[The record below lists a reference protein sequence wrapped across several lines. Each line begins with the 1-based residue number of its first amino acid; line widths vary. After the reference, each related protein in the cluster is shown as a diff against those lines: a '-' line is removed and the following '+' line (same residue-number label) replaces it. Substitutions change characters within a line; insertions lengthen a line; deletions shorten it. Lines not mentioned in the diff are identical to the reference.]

1 MRAEMFMTNANSRG
15 KRRIA
20 IVGGGVAGLG
30 AAWGLNHHP
39 ERFDFVVF
47 ERNDRVGGNA
57 MTVDIPQN
65 DGSSIPVDISVTA
78 FIPSVYHHYVKLMDR
93 FGIAQLPTRFS
104 YSVHYGDGVYA
115 HDFDSQLKAE
125 LQVDIERFQALLRF
139 LKRFNVLN
147 ARPSML
153 LSATNPFNYVSMG
166 QMLDRWGISMAFRVK
181 ILKPLFVNF
190 VLATAVFDMPASMF
204 SRYLDFFDIERATPM
219 VTWDGGTR
227 RIYENLIQGF
237 RERIRLSTPVKRITR
252 DNGGVLIETSNG
264 DKEHFDEVILA
275 CNANQSLMM
284 LSDPTSGERRALGR
298 VRYESEL
305 HNHAIVHT
313 DSSILPDDATKIVDT
328 RSNYVLHYGARPDN
342 YEITYLMHNQQPW
355 AKRSDR
361 PCLVTYNPI
370 QKIDE
375 SKIVTRWWFQHVI
388 HDVFHTVVLLNL
400 FPLLQGQNHTW
411 HAGAHTT
418 VNSQEHCFLSG
429 LAVARQLGAEYPF
442 ADDREATSWFNFYGR
457 LSHGVRFR
465 TA

>member
-1 MRAEMFMTNANSRG
+1 MV
-15 KRRIA
+15 RRRVC

-30 AAWGLNHHP
+30 AAWGLSQHP
-39 ERFDFVVF
+39 ERFDFVVL
-47 ERNDRVGGNA
+47 EKNDRLGGNA

-65 DGSSIPVDISVTA
+65 DGSTIPVDISVTA
-78 FIPSVYHHYVKLMDR
+78 FIPSVYHHYVKLMER
-93 FGIAQLPTRFS
+93 FGIAQLATRFS
-104 YSVHYGDGVYA
+104 YSVHYDGGVYA
-115 HDFDSQLKAE
+115 HDFDSPLKAE
-125 LQVDIERFQALLRF
+125 LRRDIDRFQDLLRF

-147 ARPSML
+147 SRPSML
-153 LSATNPFNYVSMG
+153 LASTNPFNYVSMG

-181 ILKPLFVNF
+181 VLKPLFVNF

-204 SRYLDFFDIERATPM
+204 SRYLDFFDVERATPM

-227 RIYENLIQGF
+227 RIYENLSRGF
-237 RERIRLSTPVKRITR
+237 RDKLRLGTAATRIERDST
-252 DNGGVLIETSNG
+252 GVIVQTSHG
-264 DKEHFDEVILA
+264 DTEHFDEVVLA
-275 CNANQSLMM
+275 CNANQALM
-284 LSDPTSGERRALGR
+284 LLADPTNGERRALGR

-313 DSSILPDDATKIVDT
+313 DGSILPDDATKIVDT

-342 YEITYLMHNQQPW
+342 YEITYIMHNQQPW

-361 PCLVTYNPI
+361 PCLVTYNPV

-375 SKIVTRWWFQHVI
+375 SKVVTRWWFQHVV

-400 FPLLQGQNHTW
+400 FPLLQGKHHTW
-411 HAGAHTT
+411 HCGAHTT

-442 ADDREATSWFNFYGR
+442 ADDPDAKSWFNFYGR
-457 LSHGVRFR
+457 LTHGVRFR
-465 TA
+465 AA

>member
-1 MRAEMFMTNANSRG
+1 MHMAKVRRVAMRRG
-15 KRRIA
+15 RS
-20 IVGGGVAGLG
+20 AGLG
-30 AAWGLNHHP
+30 AAWGLHHHP
-39 ERFDFVVF
+39 DRFDFVLF
-47 ERNDRVGGNA
+47 EQNDRVGGNA
-57 MTVDIPQN
+57 MTVDIPQG

-93 FGIAQLPTRFS
+93 FGIAQMPTRFS
-104 YSVHYGDGVYA
+104 YSVHYDDGVYA
-115 HDFDSQLKAE
+115 HDFDSKLKAE
-125 LQVDIERFQALLRF
+125 LQPDIDRFQALLRF

-227 RIYENLIQGF
+227 RIYENLTKDFRNGFASRRPSSASRVTMRRFDRDVERGQGAL
-237 RERIRLSTPVKRITR
+237 RRGRARLQRQPGLDDARGPEPPAS
-252 DNGGVLIETSNG
+252 GVLWS
-264 DKEHFDEVILA
+264 
-275 CNANQSLMM
+275 
-284 LSDPTSGERRALGR
+284 

-313 DSSILPDDATKIVDT
+313 DGSVLPTDATDMLET
-328 RSNYVLHYGARPDN
+328 RSNYVVHYGPRPDN
-342 YEITYLMHNQQPW
+342 YEITYIMHNQQPW

-370 QKIDE
+370 QKIDDPRSSSAGGSSTSSTTSSTAWCCSTCSRSCRVE
-375 SKIVTRWWFQHVI
+375 ATPG
-388 HDVFHTVVLLNL
+388 T
-400 FPLLQGQNHTW
+400 
-411 HAGAHTT
+411 AGAHTT

-442 ADDREATSWFNFYGR
+442 TDDHEATASF
-457 LSHGVRFR
+457 
-465 TA
+465 

>member
-1 MRAEMFMTNANSRG
+1 M
-15 KRRIA
+15 KRRIG
-20 IVGGGVAGLG
+20 IVGGGVSGIAT
-30 AAWGLNHHP
+30 AWGLHHHP
-39 ERFDFVVF
+39 ELFDFVIL
-47 ERNDRVGGNA
+47 EQNDRLGGNA

-78 FIPSVYHHYVKLMDR
+78 FIPSVYHHYVKLMER
-93 FGIAQLPTRFS
+93 FDIAQVSTRFS
-104 YSVHYGDGVYA
+104 YSVHYDDGVYA
-115 HDFDSQLKAE
+115 HDFDSRLKAE
-125 LQVDIERFQALLRF
+125 LQPDIDKFQALLKF

-147 ARPSML
+147 SRPSML
-153 LSATNPFNYVSMG
+153 LASTNPFNYVSMG

-219 VTWDGGTR
+219 VTWEGGTR
-227 RIYENLIQGF
+227 RIYENLSKDF
-237 RERIRLSTPVKRITR
+237 RDKIRLSTAVKRVAR
-252 DNGGVLIETSNG
+252 DDVGVLVTLANG
-264 DKEHFDEVILA
+264 DTERFDEVVLT
-275 CNANQSLMM
+275 CNANQALMM
-284 LSDPTSGERRALGR
+284 LADPTSSERRALGR

-313 DSSILPDDATKIVDT
+313 DGSILPDDATKIVDT

-355 AKRSDR
+355 AKRSDK

-375 SKIVTRWWFQHVI
+375 SKIVKRWWFQHVI

-400 FPLLQGQNHTW
+400 FPMMQGSNHTW
-411 HAGAHTT
+411 YAGAHTT

-442 ADDREATSWFNFYGR
+442 ADDPDAKSWFNFYGR
-457 LSHGVRFR
+457 LTHGLRFKP
-465 TA
+465 A